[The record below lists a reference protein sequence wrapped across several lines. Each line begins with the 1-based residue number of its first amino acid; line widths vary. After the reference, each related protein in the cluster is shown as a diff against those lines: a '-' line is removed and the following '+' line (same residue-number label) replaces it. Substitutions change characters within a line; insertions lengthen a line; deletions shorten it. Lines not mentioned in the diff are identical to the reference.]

1 MTMKISEVM
10 TTEVETIGA
19 DQTAREAA
27 SFMLRADAGSI
38 PVCDGDKVI
47 GMITD
52 RDIAVR
58 GVAEGRGPDTPVSE
72 LMSDGI
78 ICAREDEDIQEVAR
92 RMSEEQVRRLPVLD
106 AEDRLCGIVSL
117 GDLTRETRGE
127 AAQTALEGVS
137 SPGGITSTIDEKR
150 PEFSGANLLRQL
162 RDRPVDQCLIAI
174 GVITLGDQLGR
185 GCRGCLGSG

>member
-117 GDLTRETRGE
+117 GDLARETRGE

-137 SPGGITSTIDEKR
+137 SPGGSH
-150 PEFSGANLLRQL
+150 Q
-162 RDRPVDQCLIAI
+162 Q
-174 GVITLGDQLGR
+174 
-185 GCRGCLGSG
+185 

>member
-1 MTMKISEVM
+1 MKISEVM
-10 TTEVETIGA
+10 TTDVEKVSA

-38 PVCDGDKVI
+38 PVCDGDRVI

-78 ICAREDEDIQEVAR
+78 VCAHEEDDVQSVAQ
-92 RMSEEQVRRLPVLD
+92 RMSEEQVRRMPVVD
-106 AEDRLCGIVSL
+106 AEERLIGIVSL
-117 GDLTRETRGE
+117 GDLARETNGE
-127 AAQTALEGVS
+127 SAHQALEGVS
-137 SPGGITSTIDEKR
+137 APGG
-150 PEFSGANLLRQL
+150 QH
-162 RDRPVDQCLIAI
+162 Q
-174 GVITLGDQLGR
+174 Q
-185 GCRGCLGSG
+185 